1 MSQNRVKWL
10 YLAVLAIIWGS
21 SFILIKKGLV
31 GLTALQLGALR
42 ILLAAVFL
50 FTIGFKSLKKIQTK
64 DWKWITASAFLG
76 TFFPAFFF
84 AYGITEID
92 SAIAAILNSTTPL
105 LTFLL
110 GLAFF
115 GVAFAK
121 KQFLGVIIGLG
132 GTVLLIISGASLNPN
147 QNYWFALFPLFASL
161 MYGFNANIIKYHL
174 HKISPLGI
182 AVSSFVVL
190 TIPTLGILIY
200 SGFFKEEVLSSKETQ
215 ISLLYIAIL
224 AVIGTGLAKVLFN
237 KLIHISTAVVAS
249 SVTYL
254 IPIVAFLWGFWDGE
268 KFSWLQLAS
277 AVIILIGVYLANK
290 KPSDKEIKKPNR
302 F

>member
-1 MSQNRVKWL
+1 MSQHHIKWL
-10 YLAVLAIIWGS
+10 YLALLAIIWGS
-21 SFILIKKGLV
+21 SFILIKKGLI

-42 ILLAAVFL
+42 ILIAAVFL
-50 FTIGFKSLKKIQTK
+50 FIIGFKSLKNIQLK
-64 DWKWITASAFLG
+64 DWKWITLSAFFG

-110 GLAFF
+110 GLTFF
-115 GVAFAK
+115 GVVFAK
-121 KQFLGVIIGLG
+121 NQFLGVIIGLC
-132 GTVLLIISGASLNPN
+132 GTVMLIISGASLNPN
-147 QNYWFALFPLFASL
+147 QNYWFALLPLFASL

-190 TIPTLGILIY
+190 TIPTLCVLIY
-200 SGFFKEEVLSSKETQ
+200 SGFFKEEIFTSQETWT
-215 ISLLYIAIL
+215 SFLYVAIL
-224 AVIGTGLAKVLFN
+224 AVFGTSLAKVIFN

-254 IPIVAFLWGFWDGE
+254 IPIVAFLWGYWDGE
-268 KFSWLQLAS
+268 KFSWLQLGS
-277 AVIILIGVYLANK
+277 AGIILIGVYLTNK
-290 KPSDKEIKKPNR
+290 KFPSRE
-302 F
+302 